1 MKFIFDTLV
10 DKSKYFVFLILV
22 LSVISIFGL
31 PRFQLDASSDTLLLD
46 NDPDLKVYRE
56 NSRKY
61 GSSDFLVIAFTP
73 NNDIFSKNTQS
84 FLKDLVLELKG
95 VKGIRNVLSLFD
107 VPLLNYNEQS
117 ISELAENVITLNT
130 ENIDLNKA
138 RREFETNEVY
148 RGLLISNDLQTI
160 ALQMSLEPNA
170 SYQSLISQRYDLLDS
185 QSNLEDSNFS
195 EKLSILELKI
205 ETEKKLNL
213 LKEGKI
219 INEIRSITNKYKQKG
234 DIYLGGGAMIAYDTI
249 QMIQQDLITFGIAVF
264 FMFVFIL
271 SLIFR
276 QIRWVA
282 IPLISAGLSALFT
295 TGLISWMGW
304 KVTVVSANFI
314 ALLMIIGI
322 SLTVHL
328 VVRYREITSKN
339 TDLSHSE
346 SIKRT
351 LSQMFLPCLYTALTT
366 MVAFASLIISD
377 IRPIIDFGL
386 LMVLSIFIAFIVSFL
401 FFGTLAS
408 LMNKNEKDS
417 MIDYSS
423 GFTTSINTF
432 VVKFKNII
440 LLVSILGFVLSL
452 IGINKLSVENK
463 FIDYFKPSTEI
474 YKGLSLID
482 KKLGGTAPLDI
493 IITAPKDFSPIGAET
508 EFEDDFDD
516 FGIETNE
523 YGYWYST
530 DNLSFLEEIHDY
542 LENRPEIGKVLSV
555 SSAIKL
561 AEIAKGEKLDDL
573 ELALLRKVLP
583 EDINNQLLK
592 SFISDNDNQVRLSA
606 RVIESL
612 DGLNRKNLINEVES
626 DLINEFNLSPD
637 QFYLS
642 GISVIYNNLLQSL
655 FQSLIGS
662 LSIVFSA
669 IFLMFIILFRSF
681 YMALIS
687 MIPNLLSAASVLGII
702 GWSGI
707 PLDIMTV
714 TVAAISIG
722 IGVDNTIHY
731 VHRFLKEYD
740 LEKNYDLAIKNSHAT
755 IGRAMFYT
763 SLTIVLGFMILI
775 TSNFNPS
782 VFFGI
787 FTSFSMIV
795 AILAA
800 LMLLPVLIRHFKPF
814 GKNKHGTS

>member
-1 MKFIFDTLV
+1 MNSLFNFLV
-10 DKSKYFVFLILV
+10 DKSKFFIFIIIL
-22 LSVISIFGL
+22 LSLVSILGL
-31 PRFQLDASSDTLLLD
+31 PKFQLDASSDTLLLD

-73 NNDIFSKNTQS
+73 DKDIFSSETISLLKKLESNLKNI
-84 FLKDLVLELKG
+84 D
-95 VKGIRNVLSLFD
+95 GIQNVLSLLD
-107 VPLLNYNEQS
+107 VPLLSYSEQS
-117 ISELAENVITLNT
+117 INELADNLVTLSTENV
-130 ENIDLNKA
+130 DLVKA
-138 RREFETNEVY
+138 KKEFELNEVY
-148 RGLLISNDLQTI
+148 RGLLISEDLKTI
-160 ALQMSLEPNA
+160 AFQMTLEPNDEF
-170 SYQSLISQRYDLLDS
+170 QNLISDRYDLLDS
-185 QSNLEDSNFS
+185 KNTFDSEIFSKNLENLDLKIDNQKKINLSKEAILINDIRNISNLYKD
-195 EKLSILELKI
+195 K
-205 ETEKKLNL
+205 
-213 LKEGKI
+213 G
-219 INEIRSITNKYKQKG
+219 EIF
-234 DIYLGGGAMIAYDTI
+234 LGGGAMIAHDTI
-249 QMIQQDLITFGIAVF
+249 KMIQQDLFTFGVAVF
-264 FMFVFIL
+264 FMFVLIL

-276 QIRWVA
+276 QFRWVV
-282 IPLISAGLSALFT
+282 IPLTSAGLSALFT
-295 TGLISWMGW
+295 TGLISWLGW

-328 VVRYREITSKN
+328 VVRYREITSN
-339 TDLSHSE
+339 FNDLSHE
-346 SIKRT
+346 DALKKT

-386 LMVLSIFIAFIVSFL
+386 LMVLSISIAFIVSFV
-401 FFGTLAS
+401 FFGSLSS
-408 LMNKNEKDS
+408 LMGKNLKDTQ
-417 MIDYSS
+417 IDYSS
-423 GFTTSINTF
+423 GFTTWINSL
-432 VVKFKNII
+432 VVRFKNLI
-440 LLVSILGFVLSL
+440 LLISLLAFIFAFV
-452 IGINKLSVENK
+452 GINKLSVENK

-493 IITAPKDFSPIGAET
+493 IISAPKEDINLEDDF
-508 EFEDDFDD
+508 DDFDD
-516 FGIETNE
+516 FGIETDE
-523 YGYWYST
+523 YGYWFNSQ
-530 DNLSFLEEIHDY
+530 NLGRLEEIHDY
-542 LENRPEIGKVLSV
+542 LEGRPEIGKVLSV
-555 SSAIKL
+555 SSATKL
-561 AEIAKGEKLDDL
+561 AEIVKGEKLDDL

-583 EDINNQLLK
+583 EDINNQLL
-592 SFISDNDNQVRLSA
+592 SSYISDDDNQVRLSA

-612 DGLNRKNLINEVES
+612 DGLNRKNLIEEVKKDLVNNFELNE
-626 DLINEFNLSPD
+626 D

-662 LSIVFSA
+662 LLIVFTA
-669 IFLMFIILFRSF
+669 IFLMFIVLFRSF
-681 YMALIS
+681 YMALIA

-707 PLDIMTV
+707 PIDIMTV

-731 VHRFLKEYD
+731 VHRFLKEF
-740 LEKNYDLAIKNSHAT
+740 EQEQNYDIAIKNSHST

-763 SLTIVLGFMILI
+763 SLTIVLGFMILVS
-775 TSNFNPS
+775 SNFNPS

-800 LMLLPVLIRHFKPF
+800 LMLLPVLIRHIKPF
-814 GKNKHGTS
+814 GRN

>member
-1 MKFIFDTLV
+1 MNSLFNFLV
-10 DKSKYFVFLILV
+10 DKSKFFIFIIIL
-22 LSVISIFGL
+22 LSLVSILGL
-31 PRFQLDASSDTLLLD
+31 PKFQLDASSDTLLLD

-73 NNDIFSKNTQS
+73 DKDIFSSETISLLKKLESNLKNI
-84 FLKDLVLELKG
+84 D
-95 VKGIRNVLSLFD
+95 GIQNVLSLLD
-107 VPLLNYNEQS
+107 VPLLSYSEQS
-117 ISELAENVITLNT
+117 INELADNLVTLSTENV
-130 ENIDLNKA
+130 DLVKA
-138 RREFETNEVY
+138 KKEFEINEVY
-148 RGLLISNDLQTI
+148 RGLLISEDLKTI
-160 ALQMSLEPNA
+160 AFQMTLEPNDEF
-170 SYQSLISQRYDLLDS
+170 QNLISDRYDLLDS
-185 QSNLEDSNFS
+185 KNTLDNEIFSKNLENLDLKIDNQKKINLSKEAILINDIRNISNLYKD
-195 EKLSILELKI
+195 K
-205 ETEKKLNL
+205 
-213 LKEGKI
+213 G
-219 INEIRSITNKYKQKG
+219 EIF
-234 DIYLGGGAMIAYDTI
+234 LGGGAMIAHDTI
-249 QMIQQDLITFGIAVF
+249 KMIQQDLFTFGVAVF
-264 FMFVFIL
+264 FMFVLIL

-276 QIRWVA
+276 QFRWVV
-282 IPLISAGLSALFT
+282 IPLTSAGLSALFT
-295 TGLISWMGW
+295 TGLISWLGW

-328 VVRYREITSKN
+328 VVRYREITSN
-339 TDLSHSE
+339 FNDLSHE
-346 SIKRT
+346 DALKKT

-386 LMVLSIFIAFIVSFL
+386 LMVLSISIAFIVSFV
-401 FFGTLAS
+401 FFGSLSS
-408 LMNKNEKDS
+408 LMGKNLKDTQ
-417 MIDYSS
+417 IDYSS
-423 GFTTSINTF
+423 GFTTWINSL
-432 VVKFKNII
+432 VVRFKNII
-440 LLVSILGFVLSL
+440 LLISLLAFIFAFV
-452 IGINKLSVENK
+452 GINKLSVENK

-493 IITAPKDFSPIGAET
+493 IISAPKEDINLEDDF
-508 EFEDDFDD
+508 DDFDD
-516 FGIETNE
+516 FGIETDD
-523 YGYWYST
+523 YGYWFNSQ
-530 DNLSFLEEIHDY
+530 NLGRLEEIHDY
-542 LENRPEIGKVLSV
+542 LEGRPEIGKVLSV
-555 SSAIKL
+555 SSATKL
-561 AEIAKGEKLDDL
+561 AEIVKGEKLDDL

-583 EDINNQLLK
+583 EDINNQLL
-592 SFISDNDNQVRLSA
+592 SSYISDDDNQVRLSA

-612 DGLNRKNLINEVES
+612 DGLNRKNLIEEVKKDLVNNFELNE
-626 DLINEFNLSPD
+626 D

-662 LSIVFSA
+662 LLIVFTA
-669 IFLMFIILFRSF
+669 IFLMFIVLFRSF
-681 YMALIS
+681 YMALIA

-707 PLDIMTV
+707 PIDIMTV

-731 VHRFLKEYD
+731 VHRFLKEY
-740 LEKNYDLAIKNSHAT
+740 EQEQNYDLAIKNSHST

-763 SLTIVLGFMILI
+763 SLTIVLGFMILVS
-775 TSNFNPS
+775 SNFNPS

-800 LMLLPVLIRHFKPF
+800 LMLLPVLIRHLKPF
-814 GKNKHGTS
+814 GRN

>member
-1 MKFIFDTLV
+1 MNSLFNFLV
-10 DKSKYFVFLILV
+10 DKSKFFIFIIIL
-22 LSVISIFGL
+22 LSLVSILGL
-31 PRFQLDASSDTLLLD
+31 PKFQLDASSDTLLLD

-73 NNDIFSKNTQS
+73 DKDIFSSETISLLKKLESNLKNI
-84 FLKDLVLELKG
+84 D
-95 VKGIRNVLSLFD
+95 GIQNVLSLLD
-107 VPLLNYNEQS
+107 VPLLSYSEQS
-117 ISELAENVITLNT
+117 INELADNLVTLSTENV
-130 ENIDLNKA
+130 DLVKA
-138 RREFETNEVY
+138 KKEFEINEVY
-148 RGLLISNDLQTI
+148 RGLLISEDLKTI
-160 ALQMSLEPNA
+160 AFQMTLEPNDEF
-170 SYQSLISQRYDLLDS
+170 QNLISDRYDLLDS
-185 QSNLEDSNFS
+185 KNTLDNEIFSKNLENLDLKIDNQKKINLSKEAILINDIRNISNLYKD
-195 EKLSILELKI
+195 K
-205 ETEKKLNL
+205 
-213 LKEGKI
+213 G
-219 INEIRSITNKYKQKG
+219 EIF
-234 DIYLGGGAMIAYDTI
+234 LGGGAMIAHDTI
-249 QMIQQDLITFGIAVF
+249 KMIQQDLFTFGVAVF
-264 FMFVFIL
+264 FMFVLIL

-276 QIRWVA
+276 QFRWVV
-282 IPLISAGLSALFT
+282 IPLTSAGLSALFT
-295 TGLISWMGW
+295 TGLISWLGW

-328 VVRYREITSKN
+328 VVRYREITSN
-339 TDLSHSE
+339 FNDLSHE
-346 SIKRT
+346 DALKKT

-386 LMVLSIFIAFIVSFL
+386 LMVLSISIAFIVSFV
-401 FFGTLAS
+401 FFGSLSS
-408 LMNKNEKDS
+408 LMGKNLKDTQ
-417 MIDYSS
+417 IDYSS
-423 GFTTSINTF
+423 GFTTWINSL
-432 VVKFKNII
+432 VVRFKNLI
-440 LLVSILGFVLSL
+440 LLISLLAFIFAFV
-452 IGINKLSVENK
+452 GINKLSVENK

-493 IITAPKDFSPIGAET
+493 IISAPKEDINLEDDF
-508 EFEDDFDD
+508 DDFDD
-516 FGIETNE
+516 FGIETDE
-523 YGYWYST
+523 YGYWFNSQ
-530 DNLSFLEEIHDY
+530 NLGRLEEIHDY
-542 LENRPEIGKVLSV
+542 LEGRPEIGKVLSV
-555 SSAIKL
+555 SSATKL
-561 AEIAKGEKLDDL
+561 AEIVKGEKLDDL

-583 EDINNQLLK
+583 EDINNQLL
-592 SFISDNDNQVRLSA
+592 SSYISDDDNQVRLSA

-612 DGLNRKNLINEVES
+612 DGLNRKNLIEEVKKDLVNNFELNE
-626 DLINEFNLSPD
+626 D

-662 LSIVFSA
+662 LLIVFSA
-669 IFLMFIILFRSF
+669 IFLMFIVLFRSF
-681 YMALIS
+681 YMALIA

-707 PLDIMTV
+707 PIDIMTV

-731 VHRFLKEYD
+731 VHRFLKEY
-740 LEKNYDLAIKNSHAT
+740 EQEQNYDLAIKNSHST

-763 SLTIVLGFMILI
+763 SLTIVLGFMILVS
-775 TSNFNPS
+775 SNFNPS

-800 LMLLPVLIRHFKPF
+800 LMLLPVLIRHLKPF
-814 GKNKHGTS
+814 GRN

>member
-1 MKFIFDTLV
+1 MNSLFNFLV
-10 DKSKYFVFLILV
+10 DKSKFFIFIIIL
-22 LSVISIFGL
+22 LSLVSILGL
-31 PRFQLDASSDTLLLD
+31 PKFQLDASSDTLLLD

-73 NNDIFSKNTQS
+73 DKDIFSSETISLLKKLESNLKNI
-84 FLKDLVLELKG
+84 D
-95 VKGIRNVLSLFD
+95 GIQNVLSLLD
-107 VPLLNYNEQS
+107 VPLLSYSEQS
-117 ISELAENVITLNT
+117 INELADNLVTLSTENV
-130 ENIDLNKA
+130 DLVKA
-138 RREFETNEVY
+138 KKEFEINEVY
-148 RGLLISNDLQTI
+148 RGLLISEDLKTI
-160 ALQMSLEPNA
+160 AFQMTLEPNGEF
-170 SYQSLISQRYDLLDS
+170 QNLISDRYDLLDS
-185 QSNLEDSNFS
+185 KNTLDNEIFSKNLENLDLKIDNQKKINLSKEAILINDIRNISNLYKD
-195 EKLSILELKI
+195 K
-205 ETEKKLNL
+205 
-213 LKEGKI
+213 G
-219 INEIRSITNKYKQKG
+219 EIF
-234 DIYLGGGAMIAYDTI
+234 LGGGAMIAHDTI
-249 QMIQQDLITFGIAVF
+249 KMIQQDLFTFGVAVF
-264 FMFVFIL
+264 FMFVLIL

-276 QIRWVA
+276 QFRWVV
-282 IPLISAGLSALFT
+282 IPLTSAGLSALFT
-295 TGLISWMGW
+295 TGLISWLGW

-328 VVRYREITSKN
+328 VVRYREITSKFN
-339 TDLSHSE
+339 ELSHE
-346 SIKRT
+346 DALKKT

-386 LMVLSIFIAFIVSFL
+386 LMVLSISIAFIVSFV
-401 FFGTLAS
+401 FFGSLSS
-408 LMNKNEKDS
+408 LMGKNLKDTQ
-417 MIDYSS
+417 IDYSS
-423 GFTTSINTF
+423 GFTTWINSL
-432 VVKFKNII
+432 VVRFKNLI
-440 LLVSILGFVLSL
+440 LLISL
-452 IGINKLSVENK
+452 LAFIFAFAGINKLSVENK

-493 IITAPKDFSPIGAET
+493 IISAPKEDINLEDDF
-508 EFEDDFDD
+508 DDFDD
-516 FGIETNE
+516 FGIETDE
-523 YGYWYST
+523 YGYWFNSQ
-530 DNLSFLEEIHDY
+530 NLGRLEEIHDY
-542 LENRPEIGKVLSV
+542 LEGRPEIGKVLSV
-555 SSAIKL
+555 SSATKL
-561 AEIAKGEKLDDL
+561 AEIVKGEKLDDL

-583 EDINNQLLK
+583 EDINNQLL
-592 SFISDNDNQVRLSA
+592 SSYISDDDNQVRLSA

-612 DGLNRKNLINEVES
+612 DGLNRKNLIEEVKK
-626 DLINEFNLSPD
+626 DLVNNFELSED

-662 LSIVFSA
+662 LLIVFSA
-669 IFLMFIILFRSF
+669 IFLMFIVLFRSF
-681 YMALIS
+681 YMALIA

-707 PLDIMTV
+707 PIDIMTV

-731 VHRFLKEYD
+731 VHRFLKEF
-740 LEKNYDLAIKNSHAT
+740 EQEQNYDLAIKNSHST

-763 SLTIVLGFMILI
+763 SLTIVLGFMILVS
-775 TSNFNPS
+775 SNFNPS

-800 LMLLPVLIRHFKPF
+800 LMLLPVLIRHLKPF
-814 GKNKHGTS
+814 GRN

>member
-1 MKFIFDTLV
+1 MNSLFNFLV
-10 DKSKYFVFLILV
+10 DKSKFFIFIIIL
-22 LSVISIFGL
+22 LSLVSILGL
-31 PRFQLDASSDTLLLD
+31 PKFQLDASSDTLLLD

-73 NNDIFSKNTQS
+73 DKDIFSNETISLLKKLESNLKNI
-84 FLKDLVLELKG
+84 D
-95 VKGIRNVLSLFD
+95 GIQNVLSLLD
-107 VPLLNYNEQS
+107 VPLLSYSEQS
-117 ISELAENVITLNT
+117 INELADNLVTLSTENV
-130 ENIDLNKA
+130 DLVKA
-138 RREFETNEVY
+138 KKEFELNEVY
-148 RGLLISNDLQTI
+148 RGLLISEDLKTI
-160 ALQMSLEPNA
+160 AFQMTLEPND
-170 SYQSLISQRYDLLDS
+170 QFQNLISDRYDLLDS
-185 QSNLEDSNFS
+185 KNTLDNEIFSKNLENLDLKIDNQKKINLSNEAILINDIRNISNLYKD
-195 EKLSILELKI
+195 K
-205 ETEKKLNL
+205 
-213 LKEGKI
+213 G
-219 INEIRSITNKYKQKG
+219 EIF
-234 DIYLGGGAMIAYDTI
+234 LGGGAMIAHDTI
-249 QMIQQDLITFGIAVF
+249 KMIQQDLFTFGVAVF
-264 FMFVFIL
+264 FMFVLIL

-276 QIRWVA
+276 QFRWVV
-282 IPLISAGLSALFT
+282 IPLTSAGLSALFT
-295 TGLISWMGW
+295 TGLISWLGW

-328 VVRYREITSKN
+328 VVRYREITSN
-339 TDLSHSE
+339 FNDLSHE
-346 SIKRT
+346 DALKKT

-386 LMVLSIFIAFIVSFL
+386 LMVLSISIAFIVSFV
-401 FFGTLAS
+401 FFGSLSS
-408 LMNKNEKDS
+408 LMGKNLKDTQ
-417 MIDYSS
+417 IDYSS
-423 GFTTSINTF
+423 GFTTWINSL
-432 VVKFKNII
+432 VVRFKNLI
-440 LLVSILGFVLSL
+440 LLISLLAFIFAFV
-452 IGINKLSVENK
+452 GINKLSVENK

-493 IITAPKDFSPIGAET
+493 IISAPKEDINLEDDF
-508 EFEDDFDD
+508 DDFDD
-516 FGIETNE
+516 FGIETDE
-523 YGYWYST
+523 YGYWFNSQ
-530 DNLSFLEEIHDY
+530 NLGRLEEIHDY
-542 LENRPEIGKVLSV
+542 LEGRPEIGKVLSV
-555 SSAIKL
+555 SSATKL
-561 AEIAKGEKLDDL
+561 AEIVKGEKLDDL

-583 EDINNQLLK
+583 EDINNQLL
-592 SFISDNDNQVRLSA
+592 SSYISDDDNQVRLSA

-612 DGLNRKNLINEVES
+612 DGLNRKNLIEEVKK
-626 DLINEFNLSPD
+626 DLVNNFELSED

-662 LSIVFSA
+662 LLIVFSA
-669 IFLMFIILFRSF
+669 IFLMFIVLFRSF
-681 YMALIS
+681 YMALIA

-707 PLDIMTV
+707 PIDIMTV

-731 VHRFLKEYD
+731 VHRFLKEY
-740 LEKNYDLAIKNSHAT
+740 EQEQNYDLAIKNSHST

-763 SLTIVLGFMILI
+763 SLTIVLGFMILVS
-775 TSNFNPS
+775 SNFNPS

-800 LMLLPVLIRHFKPF
+800 LMLLPVLIRHLKPF
-814 GKNKHGTS
+814 GRN

>member
-1 MKFIFDTLV
+1 MNSLFNFLV
-10 DKSKYFVFLILV
+10 DKSKFFIFIIIL
-22 LSVISIFGL
+22 LSLVSILGL
-31 PRFQLDASSDTLLLD
+31 PKFQLDASSDTLLLD

-73 NNDIFSKNTQS
+73 DKDIFSNETVSLLKKLESNLKNI
-84 FLKDLVLELKG
+84 D
-95 VKGIRNVLSLFD
+95 GIQNVLSLLD
-107 VPLLNYNEQS
+107 VPLLSYSEQS
-117 ISELAENVITLNT
+117 INELADNLVTLSTENV
-130 ENIDLNKA
+130 DLVKA
-138 RREFETNEVY
+138 KKEFEINEVY
-148 RGLLISNDLQTI
+148 RGLLISEDLKTI
-160 ALQMSLEPNA
+160 AFQMTLEPNDEF
-170 SYQSLISQRYDLLDS
+170 QNLISDRYDLLDS
-185 QSNLEDSNFS
+185 KNTLDNEIFSKNLENLDLKIDNQKKINLSKEAILINDIRNISNLYKD
-195 EKLSILELKI
+195 K
-205 ETEKKLNL
+205 
-213 LKEGKI
+213 G
-219 INEIRSITNKYKQKG
+219 EIF
-234 DIYLGGGAMIAYDTI
+234 LGGGAMIAHDTI
-249 QMIQQDLITFGIAVF
+249 KMIQQDLFTFGVAVF
-264 FMFVFIL
+264 FMFVLIL

-276 QIRWVA
+276 QFRWVV
-282 IPLISAGLSALFT
+282 IPLTSAGLSALFT
-295 TGLISWMGW
+295 TGLISWLGW

-328 VVRYREITSKN
+328 VVRYREITSN
-339 TDLSHSE
+339 FNDLSHE
-346 SIKRT
+346 DALKKT

-386 LMVLSIFIAFIVSFL
+386 LMVLSISIAFIVSFV
-401 FFGTLAS
+401 FFGSLSS
-408 LMNKNEKDS
+408 LMGKNLKDTQ
-417 MIDYSS
+417 IDYSS
-423 GFTTSINTF
+423 GFTTWINSL
-432 VVKFKNII
+432 VVRFKNLI
-440 LLVSILGFVLSL
+440 LLISLLAFIFAFV
-452 IGINKLSVENK
+452 GINKLSVENK

-493 IITAPKDFSPIGAET
+493 IISAPKEDINLEDDF
-508 EFEDDFDD
+508 DDFDD
-516 FGIETNE
+516 FGIETDE
-523 YGYWYST
+523 YGYWFNSQ
-530 DNLSFLEEIHDY
+530 NLGRLEEIHDY
-542 LENRPEIGKVLSV
+542 LEGRPEIGKVLSV
-555 SSAIKL
+555 SSATKL
-561 AEIAKGEKLDDL
+561 AEIVKGEKLDDL

-583 EDINNQLLK
+583 EDINNQLL
-592 SFISDNDNQVRLSA
+592 SSYISDDDNQVRLSA

-612 DGLNRKNLINEVES
+612 DGLNRKNLIEEVKK
-626 DLINEFNLSPD
+626 DLVNNFELSED

-662 LSIVFSA
+662 LLIVFSA
-669 IFLMFIILFRSF
+669 IFLMFIVLFRSF
-681 YMALIS
+681 YMALIA

-707 PLDIMTV
+707 PIDIMTV

-731 VHRFLKEYD
+731 VHRFLKEY
-740 LEKNYDLAIKNSHAT
+740 EQEQNYDLAIKNSHST

-763 SLTIVLGFMILI
+763 SLTIVLGFMILVS
-775 TSNFNPS
+775 SNFNPS

-800 LMLLPVLIRHFKPF
+800 LMLLPVLIRHLKPF
-814 GKNKHGTS
+814 GRN

>member
-1 MKFIFDTLV
+1 MNSLFNFLV
-10 DKSKYFVFLILV
+10 DKSKFFIFIIIL
-22 LSVISIFGL
+22 LSLVSILGL
-31 PRFQLDASSDTLLLD
+31 PKFQLDASSDTLLLD

-73 NNDIFSKNTQS
+73 DKDIFSSETISLLKKLESNLKNI
-84 FLKDLVLELKG
+84 D
-95 VKGIRNVLSLFD
+95 GIQNVLSLLD
-107 VPLLNYNEQS
+107 VPLLSYSEQS
-117 ISELAENVITLNT
+117 INELADNLVTLSTENV
-130 ENIDLNKA
+130 DLVKA
-138 RREFETNEVY
+138 KKEFELNEVY
-148 RGLLISNDLQTI
+148 RGLLISEDLKTI
-160 ALQMSLEPNA
+160 AFQMTLEPND
-170 SYQSLISQRYDLLDS
+170 QFQNLISDRYDLLDS
-185 QSNLEDSNFS
+185 KNTLDSEIFSKNLENLDLKIDNQKKINLSKEAILINDIRNISNLYKD
-195 EKLSILELKI
+195 K
-205 ETEKKLNL
+205 
-213 LKEGKI
+213 G
-219 INEIRSITNKYKQKG
+219 EIF
-234 DIYLGGGAMIAYDTI
+234 LGGGAMIAHDTI
-249 QMIQQDLITFGIAVF
+249 KMIQQDLFTFGVAVF
-264 FMFVFIL
+264 FMFVLIL

-276 QIRWVA
+276 QFRWVV
-282 IPLISAGLSALFT
+282 IPLTSAGLSALFT
-295 TGLISWMGW
+295 TGLISWLGW

-328 VVRYREITSKN
+328 VVRYREITSN
-339 TDLSHSE
+339 FNDLSHE
-346 SIKRT
+346 DALKKT

-386 LMVLSIFIAFIVSFL
+386 LMVLSISIAFIVSFV
-401 FFGTLAS
+401 FFGSLSS
-408 LMNKNEKDS
+408 LMGKNLKDTQ
-417 MIDYSS
+417 IDYSS
-423 GFTTSINTF
+423 GFTTWINSL
-432 VVKFKNII
+432 VVRFKNLI
-440 LLVSILGFVLSL
+440 LLISLLAFIFAFV
-452 IGINKLSVENK
+452 GINKLSVENK

-493 IITAPKDFSPIGAET
+493 IISAPKEDINLEDDF
-508 EFEDDFDD
+508 DDFDD
-516 FGIETNE
+516 FGIETDE
-523 YGYWYST
+523 YGYWFNSQ
-530 DNLSFLEEIHDY
+530 NLGRLEEIHDY
-542 LENRPEIGKVLSV
+542 LEGRPEIGKVLSV
-555 SSAIKL
+555 SSATKL
-561 AEIAKGEKLDDL
+561 AEIVKGEKLDDL

-583 EDINNQLLK
+583 EDINNQLL
-592 SFISDNDNQVRLSA
+592 SSYISDDDNQVRLSA

-612 DGLNRKNLINEVES
+612 DGLNRKNLIEEVKK
-626 DLINEFNLSPD
+626 DLVNNFELSED

-662 LSIVFSA
+662 LLIVFSA
-669 IFLMFIILFRSF
+669 IFLMFIVLFRSF
-681 YMALIS
+681 YMALIA

-707 PLDIMTV
+707 PIDIMTV

-731 VHRFLKEYD
+731 VHRFLKEY
-740 LEKNYDLAIKNSHAT
+740 EQEQNYDLAIKNSHST

-763 SLTIVLGFMILI
+763 SLTIVLGFMILVS
-775 TSNFNPS
+775 SNFNPS

-800 LMLLPVLIRHFKPF
+800 LMLLPVLIRHLKPF
-814 GKNKHGTS
+814 GRN